1 MEVVDAEVVPL
12 KRDLGERF
20 ANAQKW
26 IDSRE
31 YCLLRLTADDGTVGW
46 GECWGPV
53 AGNRELLTDL
63 ASRVEGVDPAAVER
77 VHDDLVFELRS
88 AYHSF
93 VPASVVSAVDTALW
107 DLRGKHRNES
117 LSAMLGGRR
126 RESLRAYA
134 TGGFFPD
141 VDRFE
146 AVREQVVAEAEAHV
160 DAGFGALKQK
170 IGLERH
176 FGWGAERDV
185 ELVRAVRN
193 AVGADVRLL
202 VDANHAYDRATAERV
217 GRELADLDLVFFEE
231 PIPPEHIRGYG
242 RLADRLDV
250 GVAGG
255 ECWAFE
261 SEFRR
266 AIDAGVDYLQPDV
279 TSAGGPTTMRRV
291 TDAARTAGVQVHPH
305 VFGSAV
311 ALAASVQVAAALP
324 GAPMLE
330 FDRTPNP
337 IRDDLAAVPVKN
349 DGPLVRVPDGPGI
362 GVTVDE
368 DVLADFRRD

>member
-1 MEVVDAEVVPL
+1 MEVTDVEVIPL
-12 KRDLGERF
+12 RRDLDERF

-26 IDSRE
+26 ISSRE
-31 YCLLRLTADDGTVGW
+31 YCLLRLTADDGAVGW

-53 AGNRELLTDL
+53 AGNREHLADL
-63 ASRVEGVDPAAVER
+63 APRIEGVDPADAER
-77 VHDDLVFELRS
+77 IHDDLVFELRS

-107 DLRGKHRNES
+107 DLRGKDRGES
-117 LSAMLGGRR
+117 LATMLGGRR
-126 RESLRAYA
+126 RDSLRAYA

-141 VDRFE
+141 VDSFE
-146 AVREQVVAEAEAHV
+146 EVREAVVAEAEAHV
-160 DAGFGALKQK
+160 EAGFGALKQK

-176 FGWGAERDV
+176 FGWGPERDL
-185 ELVRAVRN
+185 ELVRAVRD
-193 AVGADVRLL
+193 AVGEDVRLL
-202 VDANHAYDRATAERV
+202 ADANHAYDRASAERV
-217 GRELADLDLVFFEE
+217 GRGLADLNLVFLEE
-231 PIPPEHIRGYG
+231 PIPPEHVRAYG
-242 RLADRLDV
+242 RLADRLEV
-250 GVAGG
+250 AVAGG

-291 TDAARTAGVQVHPH
+291 ADAARAAGVQVHPH

-337 IRDDLAAVPVKN
+337 IRDDLAAAPIEN
-349 DGPLVRVPDGPGI
+349 DGPVVRVPDRPGI
-362 GVTVDE
+362 GVAVDE
-368 DVLADFRRD
+368 GVLADFRRD